1 MDTEPTAHASAT
13 EAHIGTILENLQVS
27 HQVNTKDGTVKALSS
42 VKGPKFG
49 QCRVYLQKELST
61 RNIAVTDEC

>member
-1 MDTEPTAHASAT
+1 MGFARVSLNLILVGVLLIASIFLNST
-13 EAHIGTILENLQVS
+13 N
-27 HQVNTKDGTVKALSS
+27 TVKALSS

-61 RNIAVTDEC
+61 RKSAVTNEC

>member
-1 MDTEPTAHASAT
+1 MSRIRNTSRE
-13 EAHIGTILENLQVS
+13 GTVLPSFTSEEVQYS
-27 HQVNTKDGTVKALSS
+27 TVKALSS

-61 RNIAVTDEC
+61 RKTAVTDEC